1 METRE
6 MFYIPSQ
13 IDLKWNDDALNNSD
27 ILDQSTI
34 IIFKTEIKIC
44 CKMLECKIQKIG
56 IVVVTE

>member
-1 METRE
+1 